1 MSNNIRTRIA
11 PSPTGWL
18 HIGTARTAL
27 FNYLFAKQNG
37 GEFILRIE
45 DTDKA
50 RSKKE
55 YEDNIIEALSWLNLD
70 YDEKYRQSERLNI
83 YQTYLQK
90 IIDSGKAYLS
100 LEQAMDGSGDIEVVR
115 FKNPNKKIT
124 FTDLIRG
131 DITFDTTDLGDFV
144 IAKNMLT
151 PLYHLAVVVDD
162 HEMNIS
168 HVIRGEDHIS
178 NTPRQILIAEA
189 IGANIPLYAHIP
201 LILAPDRSKL
211 SKRHG
216 AVAITDYKE
225 KGYLADAMVNF
236 MALLGWSP
244 QAGPEATNEE
254 IFNLD
259 QLIKIFNLETVN
271 NSGAIFNLDK
281 LQWLNRE
288 YLKLLPQ
295 EKTVQEIEK
304 YLPAISSLQ
313 KDKQSILISIILEKI
328 YTWSDLEN
336 LVKNGGFDYFFTPPI
351 ITDKTKL
358 KNTAHLQD
366 TIAILEKVAP
376 DDFTSTTVKNA
387 LWDFATAKGRG
398 EVLWPMRYALTG
410 QDKSPDPFI
419 VAEILGQTETI
430 ARLKKVASF

>member
-1 MSNNIRTRIA
+1 MSSNIRTRIA

-27 FNYLFAKQNG
+27 FNFLFAKQNG
-37 GEFILRIE
+37 GQFILRIE
-45 DTDKA
+45 DTDKV

-55 YEDNIIEALSWLNLD
+55 YEDNIIEALSWLGLN
-70 YDEKYRQSERLNI
+70 YDEKYRQSERLDI
-83 YQTYLQK
+83 YQKYLHQ
-90 IIDSGKAYLS
+90 IIDSGQAYLS
-100 LEQAMDGSGDIEVVR
+100 QEQAKDGSGEIEVVR

-144 IAKNMLT
+144 IAKDMST

-162 HEMNIS
+162 HEMKIS

-189 IGANIPLYAHIP
+189 IGATIPLYAHIP

-216 AVAITDYKE
+216 AVAVTDYKTQ
-225 KGYLADAMVNF
+225 GYTRGAMVNF

-259 QLIKIFNLETVN
+259 QLIKIFNLATVN

-295 EKTVQEIEK
+295 EEVVQ
-304 YLPAISSLQ
+304 
-313 KDKQSILISIILEKI
+313 
-328 YTWSDLEN
+328 
-336 LVKNGGFDYFFTPPI
+336 
-351 ITDKTKL
+351 
-358 KNTAHLQD
+358 
-366 TIAILEKVAP
+366 
-376 DDFTSTTVKNA
+376 
-387 LWDFATAKGRG
+387 
-398 EVLWPMRYALTG
+398 
-410 QDKSPDPFI
+410 
-419 VAEILGQTETI
+419 
-430 ARLKKVASF
+430 

>member
-27 FNYLFAKQNG
+27 FNYLFTKQNKG
-37 GEFILRIE
+37 QFILRIE
-45 DTDKA
+45 DTDKT

-55 YEDNIIEALSWLNLD
+55 YEDNIIEALSWLGLC
-70 YDEKYRQSERLNI
+70 YDEKYRQSERLDI
-83 YQTYLQK
+83 YQKYLKK
-90 IIDSGKAYLS
+90 IIDTGQAYTS
-100 LEQAMDGSGDIEVVR
+100 KEQATDGSGEVEVIR
-115 FKNPNKKIT
+115 FKNPNQKIT

-144 IAKNMLT
+144 IAKDMST

-162 HEMNIS
+162 YEMNIT

-178 NTPRQILIAEA
+178 NTPRQLLIAKA
-189 IGANIPLYAHIP
+189 IGAPTPIYAHIP

-216 AVAITDYKE
+216 AVAITEYKNQ
-225 KGYLADAMVNF
+225 GYTAEAMINF

-244 QAGPEATNEE
+244 QAGPHATNEE
-254 IFNLD
+254 IFNLN
-259 QLIKIFNLETVN
+259 QLIKKFNLETVN
-271 NSGAIFNLDK
+271 NSGAIFNVEK
-281 LQWLNRE
+281 LNWLNKE
-288 YLKLLPQ
+288 HLKLMPSLDLITEIKKHLPNITTLTPNQ
-295 EKTVQEIEK
+295 QT
-304 YLPAISSLQ
+304 SLVN
-313 KDKQSILISIILEKI
+313 IILEKI
-328 YTWSDLEN
+328 YTWSDLTD
-336 LVKNGGFDYFFTPPI
+336 LVAAGNFDYFFTPPV

-358 KNTAHLQD
+358 KTRDYLED
-366 TIAILEKVAP
+366 TIKILEDLDPNNFTAP
-376 DDFTSTTVKNA
+376 EIKTA

-398 EVLWPMRYALTG
+398 NVLWPLRYALTG
-410 QDKSPDPFI
+410 QDKSPDPFV

-430 ARLKKVASF
+430 TRLKTANSL